1 MSNSDPEST
10 QQLTDD
16 DKGVIAALKLLSVL
30 VPSVPENRL
39 FCNKGA
45 TKLTVQSPVST
56 KTRENSV

>member
-45 TKLTVQSPVST
+45 AKLTVH
-56 KTRENSV
+56 